1 MNYSDELNKNVENF
15 RNSSQKQEL
24 FAEQLRIFGKMNLT
38 IQNLYKLTRYSRSK
52 WDKLTTRKDLPSSTN
67 DILKKFGFEEIDCTD
82 TASISEELYQTLI
95 EATNAKRYLLETVAT
110 AKQTDIREVSHLV
123 HKIKAGQQV
132 LQDYGPFFP
141 DVIHSLWNER
151 ELVLDIRYVIEK
163 EHDGRCDCNVQV
175 ALPDWAQLTFRLEPI
190 QCSYSSDKVP
200 GSDDWCN
207 ELWDNFLY
215 SELLDQVKV
224 LYRDIQKTADLD
236 PENVFSKLN
245 LELLNDLMERIK
257 WDEQLDR
264 LEAIELEETDTFL
277 LALLLGFLLLDGRD
291 DEALNARKDKF
302 LAKRL
307 CREYGLADSEI

>member
-1 MNYSDELNKNVENF
+1 MNYSDELNKNVESF
-15 RNSSQKQEL
+15 RNSFQKQEL
-24 FAEQLRIFGKMNLT
+24 FAEQLRAFVKMNLT
-38 IQNLYKLTRYSRSK
+38 IPEIYNLTKCSRSK
-52 WDKLTTRKDLPSSTN
+52 CEKLTTRKKLPSSTN
-67 DILKKFGFEEIDCTD
+67 DILKTFGFEEIDREHPD
-82 TASISEELYQTLI
+82 TIPAEVYRILV
-95 EATNAKRYLLETVAT
+95 EATNAKRYLLETVAA

-175 ALPDWAQLTFRLEPI
+175 ALPDWAQLTFCLEPI
-190 QCSYSSDKVP
+190 QFDFSSDKVP

-215 SELLDQVKV
+215 SELLDQVQV
-224 LYRDIQKTADLD
+224 LYQDIQKTADLD
-236 PENVFSKLN
+236 PENVFSELN

-257 WDEQLDR
+257 WDGRLDR
-264 LEAIELEETDTFL
+264 LEAIELEETNTFL
-277 LALLLGFLLLDGRD
+277 HALLLGFLLLDGRD

-302 LAKRL
+302 LAQKL
-307 CREYGLADSEI
+307 LTEYGLADI